1 MPACSFRGRHWCRQ
15 TSPTHPLARMCML
28 QHFARLRARKPTTS
42 KQCTPSNQTASGALL
57 ASLSRRSIPRT
68 QMQSPAKFSSP
79 RTKWPQSAMSTFAS
93 LHALTTPQRSHPL
106 FAMQLDSTTV
116 YHLSCTTSHSKP
128 RPSLCLLQLQPS
140 DILSTS
146 VPTRSPIVLSST
158 PTPLQTPSPPLATKR
173 PRVLKT
179 AKKSL
184 CGTETPT
191 RKRRPI
197 HLCRSP
203 ACMRLVNIRE
213 KRLCMARASSVAHAC
228 YTRPNTYTRTRKQPL
243 HCKGKNQT
251 QKNTPQGK
259 THLALLHQILARIK
273 YPAVHDDSVLRVGGP
288 TANPHDSNA
297 HFRTLALA
305 HTHTQKK
312 TCPHPKPTHDIA
324 STFFI
329 RCTPRLKRSLPL
341 CPFFVA
347 CFRHCRSCALVSAF

>member
-1 MPACSFRGRHWCRQ
+1 MWYRDTNSQAKANSLVPF
-15 TSPTHPLARMCML
+15 TRMYA
-28 QHFARLRARKPTTS
+28 FGKYSRKT
-42 KQCTPSNQTASGALL
+42 
-57 ASLSRRSIPRT
+57 
-68 QMQSPAKFSSP
+68 
-79 RTKWPQSAMSTFAS
+79 S
-93 LHALTTPQRSHPL
+93 LHGQGIFCRA
-106 FAMQLDSTTV
+106 
-116 YHLSCTTSHSKP
+116 
-128 RPSLCLLQLQPS
+128 CLLH
-140 DILSTS
+140 
-146 VPTRSPIVLSST
+146 
-158 PTPLQTPSPPLATKR
+158 ATKHTHTHK
-173 PRVLKT
+173 KT
-179 AKKSL
+179 
-184 CGTETPT
+184 
-191 RKRRPI
+191 
-197 HLCRSP
+197 P
-203 ACMRLVNIRE
+203 ATLQGE
-213 KRLCMARASSVAHAC
+213 K
-228 YTRPNTYTRTRKQPL
+228 
-243 HCKGKNQT
+243 QT